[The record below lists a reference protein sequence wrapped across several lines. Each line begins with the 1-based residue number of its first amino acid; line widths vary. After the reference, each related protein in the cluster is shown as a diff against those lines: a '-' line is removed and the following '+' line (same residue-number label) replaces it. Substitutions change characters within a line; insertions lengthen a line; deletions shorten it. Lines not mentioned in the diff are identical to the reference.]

1 MIYNWLTEETAPILL
16 EFIDNKLSGTSNKQA
31 VKSRYGGI
39 NNGEMKLISFTK
51 DGCVYTIVI
60 DETGI
65 KYGTSAYAAPG
76 SDLTGLEGIEEFV
89 LQEIRNQKLEDLG
102 IQ

>member
-16 EFIDNKLSGTSNKQA
+16 EFIDNKLSGTSNKQI

-39 NNGEMKLISFTK
+39 NNGKMKLISFTK
-51 DGCVYTIVI
+51 DDCVYTIVI
-60 DETGI
+60 DKTGI
-65 KYGTSAYAAPG
+65 KHSKE
-76 SDLTGLEGIEEFV
+76 LVELEGIEAFV

-102 IQ
+102 V

>member
-1 MIYNWLTEETAPILL
+1 MIIYNWLTEETAPILL
-16 EFIDNKLSGTSNKQA
+16 DFIDNKLS
-31 VKSRYGGI
+31 VKSRFGGI

-65 KYGTSAYAAPG
+65 KYA

-102 IQ
+102 V

>member
-1 MIYNWLTEETAPILL
+1 MIIYNWLTEETTPILL
-16 EFIDNKLSGTSNKQA
+16 EFIDNKLS

-39 NNGEMKLISFTK
+39 NNGKMKLISFTK
-51 DGCVYTIVI
+51 GSSFFTIII

-65 KYGTSAYAAPG
+65 KYSKE
-76 SDLTGLEGIEEFV
+76 LVELEGIEAFV

-102 IQ
+102 V

>member
-16 EFIDNKLSGTSNKQA
+16 EFIDNKLSGTSNKQI
-31 VKSRYGGI
+31 VKSSYGGI
-39 NNGEMKLISFTK
+39 NNGQMKLITFTK
-51 DGCVYTIVI
+51 DGSFFTIVI

-65 KYGTSAYAAPG
+65 KHSKE
-76 SDLTGLEGIEEFV
+76 LVELEGIEAFV

-102 IQ
+102 V

>member
-1 MIYNWLTEETAPILL
+1 MIIYNWLTEETAPILL
-16 EFIDNKLSGTSNKQA
+16 KFIDDQFHMNNK

-39 NNGEMKLISFTK
+39 NNGKMKLISFTK
-51 DGCVYTIVI
+51 DSSVFTIVI

-65 KYGTSAYAAPG
+65 KHSKE
-76 SDLTGLEGIEEFV
+76 LVELEGIEAFI

-102 IQ
+102 V

>member
-16 EFIDNKLSGTSNKQA
+16 EFIDNKLSGTSNKQI
-31 VKSRYGGI
+31 VKSSI

-51 DGCVYTIVI
+51 DDCVYTIVI
-60 DETGI
+60 DKTGI
-65 KYGTSAYAAPG
+65 KHSKE
-76 SDLTGLEGIEEFV
+76 LVELEGIEAFV

-102 IQ
+102 V

>member
-16 EFIDNKLSGTSNKQA
+16 KFIDDQFHMKYE

-39 NNGEMKLISFTK
+39 SGKMKLISFTK
-51 DGCVYTIVI
+51 DSSFFTIVI

-65 KYGTSAYAAPG
+65 KHSKE
-76 SDLTGLEGIEEFV
+76 LVELEGIEAFV

-102 IQ
+102 I

>member
-1 MIYNWLTEETAPILL
+1 MIYNWLNDETAPLL
-16 EFIDNKLSGTSNKQA
+16 LNIIDSKLK

-51 DGCVYTIVI
+51 DDCVYTIVI
-60 DETGI
+60 DKTGI
-65 KYGTSAYAAPG
+65 KHSKE
-76 SDLTGLEGIEEFV
+76 LVELEEIEAFV

-102 IQ
+102 V

>member
-16 EFIDNKLSGTSNKQA
+16 EFIDNKLSGTSNKQI

-51 DGCVYTIVI
+51 DDCVYTIVI
-60 DETGI
+60 DKTGI
-65 KYGTSAYAAPG
+65 KHSKE
-76 SDLTGLEGIEEFV
+76 LVELEGIEAFV

-102 IQ
+102 V

>member
-1 MIYNWLTEETAPILL
+1 MIYNWLTDETAPILL
-16 EFIDNKLSGTSNKQA
+16 EFIDNKLSGTSNKQI

-51 DGCVYTIVI
+51 DDCVYTIVI
-60 DETGI
+60 DKTGI
-65 KYGTSAYAAPG
+65 KHSKE
-76 SDLTGLEGIEEFV
+76 LVELEGIEAFV

-102 IQ
+102 V

>member
-16 EFIDNKLSGTSNKQA
+16 EFIDNKLM
-31 VKSRYGGI
+31 VKSRFGGI
-39 NNGEMKLISFTK
+39 NNSKMKLISFTK
-51 DGCVYTIVI
+51 DSSVFTIVI

-65 KYGTSAYAAPG
+65 KHSKE
-76 SDLTGLEGIEEFV
+76 LVELEGIEAFV

-102 IQ
+102 V